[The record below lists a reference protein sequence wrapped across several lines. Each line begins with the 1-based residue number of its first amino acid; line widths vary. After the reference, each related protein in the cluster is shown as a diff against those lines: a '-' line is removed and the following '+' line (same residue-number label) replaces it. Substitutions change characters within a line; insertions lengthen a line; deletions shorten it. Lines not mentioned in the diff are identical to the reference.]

1 MSVLTTLPLMEFA
14 VIYILC
20 KQYVTCLQEILIVVT
35 ILLCYSFFLASQK
48 LLEKKRLALISSGAV
63 NIRALIIKLT
73 IYLLGSL
80 GLSLVF
86 LGMVTWLL
94 WSLDISFLILLNHR
108 VLFLYILRVLNAFFL
123 V

>member
-1 MSVLTTLPLMEFA
+1 MSILTTLPWMEFA

-35 ILLCYSFFLASQK
+35 ILLCHSFFLASQK
-48 LLEKKRLALISSGAV
+48 LLENKRLALISSGAV

-73 IYLLGSL
+73 IYLLGSV

-108 VLFLYILRVLNAFFL
+108 VLFLYTLRVLKAFFL